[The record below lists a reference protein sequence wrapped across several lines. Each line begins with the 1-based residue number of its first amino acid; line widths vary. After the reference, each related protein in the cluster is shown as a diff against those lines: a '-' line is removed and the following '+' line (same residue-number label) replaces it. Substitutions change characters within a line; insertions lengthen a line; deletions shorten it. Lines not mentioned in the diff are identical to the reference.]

1 MDWKHSLAR
10 LLARRLAPHDLV
22 AVAGEVLLE
31 ALERLPRAERMT
43 FLRDMVTAS
52 IGPLLRNLGREER
65 AELMNS
71 LLPLV
76 VREFPLADLDL
87 LAAFPAPASPE
98 HTTER

>member
-1 MDWKHSLAR
+1 MDRKHSLAR

-22 AVAGEVLLE
+22 AAAGEVLLE

-43 FLRDMVTAS
+43 FLHEMITAS

-65 AELMNS
+65 AQLMNS

-76 VREFPLADLDL
+76 AREFPLADLDL
-87 LAAFPAPASPE
+87 LTAFSAPISSEDALG
-98 HTTER
+98 T